1 MGTDCAFFLANLF
14 LYSYEYQWINK
25 QMIKNNQKAIQR
37 FKSCSRYI
45 DDLLLINN
53 DDLMKEVMT
62 EIYPKELVLVPDD
75 NNGCTAPFLD
85 LQLLI
90 TEGVIS
96 TSIYDKRDAF
106 DFPIVNFP
114 HLSGNIPNKSAYGT
128 FICELVRYA
137 RGCTFSSDFASRTL
151 LLVKKLKNQGFTT
164 KRLQQTYRKFCTSHL
179 ILIQKF
185 DISVPNDVKSVKWS
199 DELGGSLTD
208 IRTYKLSPTEIH
220 QKRLNARTIRQQRK
234 QHDQVGPETL
244 FLNPLFF

>member
-1 MGTDCAFFLANLF
+1 M
-14 LYSYEYQWINK
+14 
-25 QMIKNNQKAIQR
+25 
-37 FKSCSRYI
+37 
-45 DDLLLINN
+45 
-53 DDLMKEVMT
+53 
-62 EIYPKELVLVPDD
+62 IYPKELVLVPDD

-106 DFPIVNFP
+106 DFPNVNFP

-137 RGCTFSSDFASRTL
+137 RGLHFFLSDFASRTL
-151 LLVKKLKNQGFTT
+151 LLVKKLKNQRFTT
-164 KRLQQTYRKFCTSHL
+164 KRLQQTYRKFCASHL

-185 DISVPNDVKSVKWS
+185 DISVLDVHKEWKDLISDHTESDDTLSDHTDNVVPNDVKSVKWS
-199 DELGGSLTD
+199 DKLGGSLSP
-208 IRTYKLSPTEIH
+208 ISRTYKLSPTRYVRREYVPDTI
-220 QKRLNARTIRQQRK
+220 ARTIRQQRK

-244 FLNPLFF
+244 FLNPLF